1 MGRHKAGPYSGPIRG
16 SLVGATVGAGTR
28 PAHRNIS

>member
-16 SLVGATVGAGTR
+16 SLVGATVGAGLV